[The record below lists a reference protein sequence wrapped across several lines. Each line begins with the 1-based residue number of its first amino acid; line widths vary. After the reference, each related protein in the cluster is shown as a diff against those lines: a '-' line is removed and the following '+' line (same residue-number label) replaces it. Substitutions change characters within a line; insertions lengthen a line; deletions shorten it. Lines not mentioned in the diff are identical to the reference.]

1 MTVKGVFAVIPAI
14 DSENREIE
22 QLILQEKSMADKPNT
37 VRAGTVQKIIKSP
50 LPDEP
55 EKAEIAVDGADD
67 LYREIRIENTL
78 TKEDGDEVALKEGAQ
93 VDVIIEADPKDTD
106 QRRGPKRHS
115 V

>member
-1 MTVKGVFAVIPAI
+1 
-14 DSENREIE
+14 
-22 QLILQEKSMADKPNT
+22 MADKPNT

-67 LYREIRIENTL
+67 LYKEIRIENTL
-78 TKEDGDEVALKEGAQ
+78 TKENGDEVALKEGAQ

-106 QRRGPKRHS
+106 PKDTDPKDTDPKDTAS
-115 V
+115 KP